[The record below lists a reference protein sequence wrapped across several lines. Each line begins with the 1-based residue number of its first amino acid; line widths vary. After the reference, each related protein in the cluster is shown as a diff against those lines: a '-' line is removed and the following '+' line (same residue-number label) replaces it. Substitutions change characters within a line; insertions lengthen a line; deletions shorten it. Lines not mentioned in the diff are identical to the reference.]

1 MAAAAPRSPVPAA
14 MAAPRS
20 PVPAATAAMTV
31 HDPPL
36 WGDLNP
42 SGNAGQFAQ
51 KWLERRFL
59 MCPQCE
65 RWTSAQIAVYHDNG
79 ETFSYVHCRLCQDK
93 PLMCFGR
100 ELREGEV
107 PMHSGVVD
115 AADSAGV

>member
-1 MAAAAPRSPVPAA
+1 MSAPRS
-14 MAAPRS
+14 
-20 PVPAATAAMTV
+20 PAATAATAADDHDDRDTAAWKTV
-31 HDPPL
+31 HDLPL
-36 WGDLNP
+36 WQDLNP
-42 SGNAGQFAQ
+42 SGNAGQFIQ

-65 RWTSAQIAVYHDNG
+65 RWTSAQITVYHDNG

-107 PMHSGVVD
+107 PMHSSIVD
-115 AADSAGV
+115 AAHSAGV